1 MRHDPNIVPAPIQ
14 ESSPF
19 YDDVILERGDY
30 RIIVGKETRR
40 YAKQFIVQKYTGG
53 RYRNLSYHLNW
64 DSIGLRHGAWLVTP
78 DDHECVSAAP

>member
-1 MRHDPNIVPAPIQ
+1 MRHDPQIAAASTQ

-40 YAKQFIVQKYTGG
+40 YAKQFIVQKLQGG
-53 RYRNLSYHLNW
+53 SYRNLS
-64 DSIGLRHGAWLVTP
+64 SRR
-78 DDHECVSAAP
+78 AARFLS

>member
-64 DSIGLRHGAWLVTP
+64 DSIGLRHGAWLVNP
-78 DDHECVSAAP
+78 DSSEPAPKL